1 VKRFFF
7 DYTAE
12 NQSLF
17 DYRGQEFGSPAGAI
31 EFAQEI
37 AQSLKHSL
45 STDWVGWS
53 VEVRGAD
60 GEKFYSLPIEREL
73 LGAA

>member
-7 DYTAE
+7 DYTAKNE
-12 NQSLF
+12 SLF

-37 AQSLKHSL
+37 AQSLQHSL
-45 STDWVGWS
+45 SMDWVGWS

-60 GEKFYSLPIEREL
+60 GEKFYSLAIDGGL
-73 LGAA
+73 MSAA

>member
-1 VKRFFF
+1 VRRFFF

-17 DYRGQEFGSPAGAI
+17 DYRGQEFGNAAAAI

-45 STDWVGWS
+45 STDWQGWS
-53 VEVRGAD
+53 VEVRGVD
-60 GEKFYSLPIEREL
+60 GEKFCSLPIECGL
-73 LGAA
+73 VSAA